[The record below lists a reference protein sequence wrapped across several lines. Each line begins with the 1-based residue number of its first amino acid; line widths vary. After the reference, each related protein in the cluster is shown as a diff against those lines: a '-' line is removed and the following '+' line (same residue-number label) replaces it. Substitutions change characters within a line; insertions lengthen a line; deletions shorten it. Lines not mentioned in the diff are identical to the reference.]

1 MSFVNPGFLITA
13 FALSALVVGLHFIV
27 TTDPRTAPLPT
38 ARFAPERPVRET
50 SRALRFND
58 LLLLLVRVS
67 LILVVGAA
75 LAGPVLPPRH
85 RARARVLL
93 VDRSR
98 SVASASE
105 VADSARG
112 MHAPGDALVLFDSGA
127 TVIREG
133 ARDSLATLRRST
145 RRGRLTPALIAALR
159 LASEMHDDADSL
171 ELTIISPLEGGE
183 LDAATDSVRALW
195 PGAIR
200 LVPVSAMADTMLE
213 RTSMLSGAADD
224 PLRLALPPSRGP
236 ETVRIVRATPGASDS
251 TWAQASGHVLV
262 EWPRGSALARLPAPW
277 AERTS
282 SDTVGAVVAGDVVV
296 VAPLVRY
303 ATLSALDAPALP
315 GSHAPTPFRVVA
327 RWVDGEPAA
336 IERRLGAGCIR
347 TVTVDV
353 PALGDLVL
361 QPRFKRL
368 VAALTEPCGGAE
380 PSAPASRAH
389 VAALAGAG
397 QGRAAGSAFPA
408 PEALRVPLAP
418 WLLAAAFALA
428 AGEMVMR
435 RRTAGAIA
443 A

>member
-1 MSFVNPGFLITA
+1 MSFVNPGFLIA
-13 FALSALVVGLHFIV
+13 AIALGALVVGLHFIV
-27 TTDPRTAPLPT
+27 TTDPKTAPLPT
-38 ARFAPERPVRET
+38 ARFAPERPVREK

-58 LLLLLVRVS
+58 LLLLLVRVP

-75 LAGPVLPPRH
+75 LAGPVLQPKR
-85 RARARVLL
+85 RALARIIV

-112 MHAPGDALVLFDSGA
+112 MHAPGDALVLFDSSA
-127 TVIREG
+127 TVVREF

-145 RRGRLTPALIAALR
+145 RRGRLTPALVAALR
-159 LASEMHDDADSL
+159 LASEMHQNADSV
-171 ELTIISPLEGGE
+171 ELTIISPLSGRE

-200 LVPVSAMADTMLE
+200 LVPVSAMADTVPE
-213 RTSMLSGAADD
+213 NISMLSGAADD
-224 PLRLALPPSRGP
+224 PLRLALPPSHGP
-236 ETVRIVRATPGASDS
+236 ESVRIARATPSAAD
-251 TWAQASGHVLV
+251 TAWAGASGHVLV
-262 EWPRGSALARLPAPW
+262 EWPRGASLARLATPW
-277 AERTS
+277 VARAAR
-282 SDTVGAVVAGDVVV
+282 DTVGAVRAGDVVV
-296 VAPLVRY
+296 VAPFIRY
-303 ATLSALDAPALP
+303 AALSESATPTLPL
-315 GSHAPTPFRVVA
+315 SHSPTPSRVVA

-361 QPRFKRL
+361 QPRFARL

-380 PSAPASRAH
+380 PSAVASRAQL
-389 VAALAGAG
+389 AALAAAG
-397 QGRAAGSAFPA
+397 RGRAAGSAFPA

-418 WLLAAAFALA
+418 WLLAAALGLA
-428 AGEMVMR
+428 AGELVMR